1 MNYPNNNRS
10 PYGPKAPKRPRKL
23 KKAVQSALIIYDI
36 ASFPRVLESF
46 DKVAEIFHDSG
57 ILIYDSNAKE
67 GIRVDAPRIVGR
79 KNKRLKIVDNR
90 NGK

>member
-1 MNYPNNNRS
+1 MNYPNENRN

-36 ASFPRVLESF
+36 ASFPRELENF
-46 DKVAEIFHDSG
+46 EKVTEIFHDYG
-57 ILIYDSNAKE
+57 ILLYDSNAKG
-67 GIRVDAPRIVGR
+67 GIGVDAPRIVGR
-79 KNKRLKIVDNR
+79 KNKRLKIVDHR